1 MVVNSSNGI
10 ASKLVINA
18 RYKRYNL
25 QQKRE
30 FIEEASQAGSSI
42 SIVARKYG
50 LAPSVL
56 FNWRRRMEDGALV
69 GLGTGE
75 DLVAAS
81 SQVKELKNKIRELE
95 RLLGRKTVEVE
106 ILKEAVEVGREKKLI
121 SRAPLQGV
129 EGFR

>member
-1 MVVNSSNGI
+1 MVVNSGNII
-10 ASKLVINA
+10 ANKLVINA

-75 DLVAAS
+75 ALVAA
-81 SQVKELKNKIRELE
+81 SQVKELKNKIR
-95 RLLGRKTVEVE
+95 G
-106 ILKEAVEVGREKKLI
+106 LKGYLVKNR
-121 SRAPLQGV
+121 
-129 EGFR
+129 

>member
-1 MVVNSSNGI
+1 MVVNSGNII
-10 ASKLVINA
+10 AKKLVINA

-56 FNWRRRMEDGALV
+56 FNWRRRMEDAALV
-69 GLGTGE
+69 GLEQAKPWLQPPKLKSLRTRFVSLKGY
-75 DLVAAS
+75 LVE
-81 SQVKELKNKIRELE
+81 KPLK
-95 RLLGRKTVEVE
+95 
-106 ILKEAVEVGREKKLI
+106 
-121 SRAPLQGV
+121 
-129 EGFR
+129 

>member
-56 FNWRRRMEDGALV
+56 FNWRRRMEKMELWLAWEPAKTWL
-69 GLGTGE
+69 
-75 DLVAAS
+75 
-81 SQVKELKNKIRELE
+81 QPPKLKNLRTRFVNLK
-95 RLLGRKTVEVE
+95 GYRK
-106 ILKEAVEVGREKKLI
+106 
-121 SRAPLQGV
+121 
-129 EGFR
+129 

>member
-1 MVVNSSNGI
+1 MVNSSNGI

-81 SQVKELKNKIRELE
+81 QVKELKNKIRELE

>member
-1 MVVNSSNGI
+1 MAVDSGSISTN
-10 ASKLVINA
+10 KLVIST
-18 RYKRYNL
+18 RYKKYNL

-30 FIEEASQAGSSI
+30 FVEEAGRAGSSV

-56 FNWRRRMEDGALV
+56 FNWRRQMEEGALV
-69 GLGTGE
+69 GLDSGE
-75 DLVAAS
+75 NLVPA
-81 SQVKELKNKIRELE
+81 SQVKELKHKIRELE

-106 ILKEAVEVGREKKLI
+106 ILKEAVELGREKKLI

-129 EGFR
+129 EGFK

>member
-1 MVVNSSNGI
+1 
-10 ASKLVINA
+10 
-18 RYKRYNL
+18 
-25 QQKRE
+25 
-30 FIEEASQAGSSI
+30 
-42 SIVARKYG
+42 
-50 LAPSVL
+50 
-56 FNWRRRMEDGALV
+56 MEDGALV

-75 DLVAAS
+75 DLVAA

-106 ILKEAVEVGREKKLI
+106 ILKEAVELGREKKLI

>member
-1 MVVNSSNGI
+1 MVVDSSNGI
-10 ASKLVINA
+10 ASKLVINT
-18 RYKRYNL
+18 RYKKYNL

-81 SQVKELKNKIRELE
+81 QVKELKNKIRELE

-106 ILKEAVEVGREKKLI
+106 ILKEAVELGREKKLI
-121 SRAPLQGV
+121 LRAPLQGV

>member
-1 MVVNSSNGI
+1 MVVNSGNII
-10 ASKLVINA
+10 ANKLVINA

-75 DLVAAS
+75 ALVAA

-106 ILKEAVEVGREKKLI
+106 ILKEAVELGREKKLI
-121 SRAPLQGV
+121 SRVPLQGV
-129 EGFR
+129 EGFK

>member
-1 MVVNSSNGI
+1 
-10 ASKLVINA
+10 
-18 RYKRYNL
+18 
-25 QQKRE
+25 
-30 FIEEASQAGSSI
+30 
-42 SIVARKYG
+42 
-50 LAPSVL
+50 
-56 FNWRRRMEDGALV
+56 MEDGALV
-69 GLGTGE
+69 GLRTGE
-75 DLVAAS
+75 DLVAA